1 MPLKG
6 ACLEAEGGYS
16 WWEAQAQRDG
26 EQPGAPHPQP
36 AHQDQWERIVATVTL
51 TKDNI
56 SSIINDNAIVIID
69 FWAEWCGP
77 CKRFAPVFEEISEK
91 YPDIIF
97 AKVNTEEEPEVAGY
111 FQIRA
116 IPTLAVFRDQVG
128 IYQNSGALPPHAFEE
143 LIGQVQEVDMDEVRK
158 KIAAEQSTPTA

>member
-1 MPLKG
+1 M
-6 ACLEAEGGYS
+6 
-16 WWEAQAQRDG
+16 
-26 EQPGAPHPQP
+26 
-36 AHQDQWERIVATVTL
+36 ATVTL

-77 CKRFAPVFEEISEK
+77 CKRFAPVFEEFSEK
-91 YPDIIF
+91 HPDIVF
-97 AKVNTEEEPEVAGY
+97 AKVNTEEEAEVAGY

-143 LIGQVQEVDMDEVRK
+143 LIGQIRAVDMEEVRQ
-158 KIAAEQSTPTA
+158 KIAAEQSAPTA

>member
-1 MPLKG
+1 M
-6 ACLEAEGGYS
+6 
-16 WWEAQAQRDG
+16 
-26 EQPGAPHPQP
+26 
-36 AHQDQWERIVATVTL
+36 ATVTL

-56 SSIINDNAIVIID
+56 SSVINDNAIVIID

-91 YPDIIF
+91 YPDIVF
-97 AKVNTEEEPEVAGY
+97 AKVDTQAEPEVAGY

-128 IYQNSGALPPHAFEE
+128 IYQNSGAMPPHAFEE
-143 LIGQVQEVDMDEVRK
+143 LIGQVRETDMDEVRK
-158 KIAAEQSTPTA
+158 KIAEQKEQPPTA